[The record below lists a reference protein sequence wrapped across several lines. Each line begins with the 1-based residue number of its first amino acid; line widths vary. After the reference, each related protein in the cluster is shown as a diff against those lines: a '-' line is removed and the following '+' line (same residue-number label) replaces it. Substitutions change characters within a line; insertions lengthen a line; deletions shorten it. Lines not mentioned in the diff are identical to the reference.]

1 MSSELIEILDEKP
14 FKERLKIIYHG
25 LKAPKGSSEN
35 RYAKFELIRLLGPG
49 TIAIAVGVGATLGL
63 LIFAVGQQLSG
74 DTEVEVTVVEME
86 TVKLDDL
93 KIEEIKPD
101 EIDPVEVTVDTTV
114 MAAPAEY
121 SAPSEVAGAGV
132 DGDTETPL
140 VAFAPVMTKSP
151 LVMKNLYGNRSK
163 GGRDKALH
171 SYGGSSSTE
180 DAVLKAL
187 RWLKD
192 HQKPEGYWTGVR
204 APYTGLALLAFLAH
218 GETPASPEFGQT
230 VEKAIKWLMSQ
241 QNAKGS
247 FSSDSYG
254 HAICTYALAEAF
266 AMTKIMSIREAT
278 EKAVKVILD
287 GQQKDG
293 GWFYRYEKGDKW
305 DLSVMGWQI
314 QALKAAKMGG
324 LDTPEI
330 EASLEKAAK
339 AVELSYHTSKSSFCY
354 QGTPG
359 VSDSG
364 GPMWSMNG
372 IGVLCLQYLGKA
384 KSKEV
389 RGGLKAIEELEL
401 VWGTVDSTG
410 RAVPEADNWIGKNKK
425 PVGEDWAHL
434 VRVYAYYYITQ
445 AKFQNGGPMWKKWNE
460 QFTRVL
466 IRNQAPE
473 GCWEGGDFGSTYG
486 GALGEADKV
495 YTTCFCCLM
504 LEVYYRYLPTY
515 QKIEAEPDQP
525 LTKDDPV
532 IEIL

>member
-1 MSSELIEILDEKP
+1 MKNELISILEEKP
-14 FKERLKIIYHG
+14 FKERLKLILQG
-25 LKAPKGSSEN
+25 LKAPKNSGEY
-35 RYAKFELIRLLGPG
+35 RHAKFEILRLLGPG
-49 TIAIAVGVGATLGL
+49 TIAMLAGIGVTLGL

-74 DTEVEVTVVEME
+74 DSEVEVTVVEME

-93 KIEEIKPD
+93 KIEEIKP
-101 EIDPVEVTVDTTV
+101 EEMEELEVTVDTAV
-114 MAAPAEY
+114 VAPPSEY
-121 SAPSEVAGAGV
+121 SAPSDTPGVGV
-132 DGDTETPL
+132 DGDMDTPM

-151 LVMKNLYGNRSK
+151 LVMKNLYGNRTK
-163 GGRDKALH
+163 GGRDKALQ
-171 SYGGSSSTE
+171 SYGGSRTTE
-180 DAVLKAL
+180 DAVMKAL

-192 HQKPEGYWTGVR
+192 HQKPEGYWTGVK
-204 APYTGLALLAFLAH
+204 APYTGMALLAFLAH
-218 GETPASPEFGQT
+218 GETPSSPEFGQT
-230 VEKAIKWLMSQ
+230 VEKAIRWLMSQ
-241 QNAKGS
+241 QNPKGS
-247 FSSDSYG
+247 FSADSYG

-278 EKAVKVILD
+278 EKGIQVILE

-293 GWFYRYEKGDKW
+293 GWFYRHEKGKTW

-324 LDTPEI
+324 METPQI
-330 EASLEKAAK
+330 DQALEDAAR
-339 AVELSYHTSKSSFCY
+339 AVQQSYHSARESFCY

-359 VSDSG
+359 VVDSG

-372 IGVLCLQYLGKA
+372 IGTLCLQYLGKA
-384 KSKEV
+384 KTKEA

-401 VWGTVDSTG
+401 VWGTVDGTG
-410 RAVPEADNWIGKNKK
+410 KAVPEANNKVGKDTK
-425 PVGEDWAHL
+425 PVGEDWAQL

-445 AKFQNGGPMWKKWNE
+445 AKFQHGGSQWKKWND
-460 QFTRVL
+460 QFPRVL
-466 IRNQAPE
+466 IRNQKPE

-486 GALGEADKV
+486 GSLGEADQV

-515 QKIEAEPDQP
+515 QKIEDETASPMAA
-525 LTKDDPV
+525 DDPV